1 MPKRTN
7 AKNANAN
14 NAKARDVSPWAPVA
28 NPELA
33 AGMREIRR
41 SNKAGTHADTRYRR
55 ARTRQAMMLR
65 VFRDD

>member
-1 MPKRTN
+1 MAKR
-7 AKNANAN
+7 
-14 NAKARDVSPWAPVA
+14 AKAKKTQAWTPVA

-55 ARTRQAMMLR
+55 ARTKQAMMLR
-65 VFRDD
+65 IGREQ